1 LLKKRLSKTEDGK
14 IKGKVNLRL

>member
-1 LLKKRLSKTEDGK
+1 LLKKILSKTEDGK